1 MEAIEY
7 LIIGGG
13 LAGAYASINIRKH
26 DTNGRVL
33 IITNEN
39 DIPYDRVPLSKE
51 YLKGTLTKDKI
62 LIKTKEFYEQNTIE
76 LLLGAEVTNLDA
88 KNHVVTLKDGKT
100 FAFKKL
106 LLATGGHARKLTIP
120 GSDLNGV
127 YYLRTIEDC
136 DRLKDVI
143 ANSKRAVVV
152 GGGFIGCE
160 LASALTNKGLETTII
175 EMGPYLLNMAL
186 DEETGT
192 WISDYFSNKGVK
204 VITNASAAEILGK
217 DGHVIAVK
225 TKDGQEIETDFVIIG
240 VGLVLNVELAEKAGL
255 KVEKGILVNQFL
267 ETSIE
272 NIYAAG
278 DVARFFS
285 PIFQRHLRLEHYDIA
300 VKHGNT
306 AGINMSGDKVQFNE
320 LPYFFSYQFDL
331 KIHAYGDLS

>member
-1 MEAIEY
+1 MQDQVYLTKYIKFRFISVELKVRYVMEAIDY

-13 LAGAYASINIRKH
+13 LAGAYAAINIRKH

-106 LLATGGHARKLTIP
+106 LLATGGHARKHTIP
-120 GSDLNGV
+120 GSDQNGV

-143 ANSKRAVVV
+143 AISKRAVVV
-152 GGGFIGCE
+152 G
-160 LASALTNKGLETTII
+160 
-175 EMGPYLLNMAL
+175 
-186 DEETGT
+186 
-192 WISDYFSNKGVK
+192 V
-204 VITNASAAEILGK
+204 
-217 DGHVIAVK
+217 
-225 TKDGQEIETDFVIIG
+225 
-240 VGLVLNVELAEKAGL
+240 
-255 KVEKGILVNQFL
+255 
-267 ETSIE
+267 
-272 NIYAAG
+272 
-278 DVARFFS
+278 
-285 PIFQRHLRLEHYDIA
+285 
-300 VKHGNT
+300 
-306 AGINMSGDKVQFNE
+306 
-320 LPYFFSYQFDL
+320 
-331 KIHAYGDLS
+331 